1 MSKPVIESSESAYR
15 IICLVGQLAS
25 IEAEGGNR
33 EAIKVA
39 SRCYVELKRKKFEVP
54 VMLEDFILA
63 RLNMVADGQSKE
75 AFPIGRPNHPPKEF
89 DGLGFVMALVREWS
103 ESNVEANDFYK
114 FFPIAMKGTL
124 AQHFGVR
131 SNGNEFDVRTFQRA
145 IKENLPEAL
154 ALLSIEANL
163 GHK

>member
-1 MSKPVIESSESAYR
+1 MSQPDQRASKSACRVISF
-15 IICLVGQLAS
+15 VGQLAC

-33 EAIKVA
+33 EAIKMA
-39 SRCYVELKRKKFEVP
+39 TRCYAELKRKKFEVP
-54 VMLEDFILA
+54 VLLEDFILA
-63 RLNMVADGQSKE
+63 RLDMVADGQSKE

-103 ESNVEANDFYK
+103 DSNVEANDFYK
-114 FFPIAMKGTL
+114 FFPIAMKGSL
-124 AQHFGVR
+124 AQQFGVR

-145 IKENLPEAL
+145 LKEHLPEAL
-154 ALLSIEANL
+154 ALLSIEVNL